1 MRGAVAKKAVHAFRI
16 FAFMGTLVPVYCHTA
31 CANPIGLFD
40 FGEGPLAL
48 AAILFTILLSFF
60 FEYRILRCMLK
71 GLPAANQALFRRS
84 FIKANAISFPIAL
97 LIFLGMG
104 MLGAP
109 GFFAGI
115 VLAETFAIIIEK
127 RLYNRWIDL
136 CRVGDR
142 GWQAVIAA
150 NFVSWIAGI
159 VIGIVLAFAMH
170 TNDPSVRSSKIKI
183 AKIQIYE
190 FDSSIQMFDSDTKRL
205 PTTAEGLVALRRN
218 PGNVAGWNGPYL
230 QKDIPL
236 DLWGRA
242 YIYKCPGDHGPFDL
256 YSCGPDGKAS
266 TDDDITNW
274 KEQQ

>member
-1 MRGAVAKKAVHAFRI
+1 VTPRAVNALRILAFAGA
-16 FAFMGTLVPVYCHTA
+16 LVPVYCHTA
-31 CANPIGLFD
+31 CANPIGPYD
-40 FGEGPLAL
+40 FLGEPLSL

-60 FEYRILRCMLK
+60 LEYRILRSMLK
-71 GLPAANQALFRRS
+71 GLPAANQALFRRA
-84 FIKANAISFPIAL
+84 FIKANLISFPIAWAL
-97 LIFLGMG
+97 YLIMG
-104 MLGAP
+104 MLGALE
-109 GFFAGI
+109 FLAGI
-115 VLAETFAIIIEK
+115 VLAETSAIVIEK

-159 VIGIVLAFAMH
+159 VIGIMLAFATH
-170 TNDPSVRSSKIKI
+170 TNGPHLHASKIKI

-256 YSCGPDGKAS
+256 YSYGPDGKAS